1 MASMISSVWLRTPW
15 RGRDAWTSDKA
26 PRGSGRLIARRRAS
40 GVFFA
45 FKYSPRPGQED
56 SLPLGTFDEAGRD
69 GLTLARARERAGA
82 LAQLYRSGVRDLR
95 AHLERERAAEEHER
109 SVAAAAARE
118 AAERAGRGTLR
129 QLLDAYLA
137 HLRSGGKGQSAKDAA
152 SQVRCH
158 LAPELLATKAAEIP
172 VEAFVAALGRVVA
185 KGRGRTAAKLRSTL
199 RAAYQLAIAAR
210 TDPTVPGELASFS
223 VTLNPIASVGS
234 MAKFNRA
241 RDRHLSAEELGAFLR
256 RLDALGEGAQK
267 DVLQL
272 CLLLGGQRPM
282 QLLRVQPGQVDL
294 SGGTITLLDT
304 KGKRQQPRIHVV
316 PLVPEA
322 AAILKRRLDS
332 LAADEPLF
340 STDGRRPMRVET
352 LDGVL
357 AGVVDTM
364 LAAKPPEL
372 RERFQLR
379 DLRRTCE
386 TMLAALKVP
395 SDIRAQIQSHGL
407 GGIQAR
413 HYDRHSYALEK
424 KQALTKW
431 ARHLEKLEKGE
442 SSAVVPIGKRKAS
455 KAAEAGRQA

>member
-1 MASMISSVWLRTPW
+1 MAQPGITVKWLRAPHRGQDEW
-15 RGRDAWTSDKA
+15 RSDGGA
-26 PRGSGRLIARRRAS
+26 RGSGRLIARRRAG
-40 GVFFA
+40 GVFFS
-45 FKYSPRPGQED
+45 FRYSPRTGEED
-56 SLPLGTFDEAGRD
+56 ALPIGEFDEAGRN
-69 GLTLARARERAGA
+69 GMTLVQARAAAGE
-82 LAQLYRSGVRDLR
+82 LAKLYRSGTRDLR
-95 AHLERERAAEEHER
+95 GHLERERAAAEHER
-109 SVAAAAARE
+109 SVAEAAARE

-137 HLRSGGKGQSAKDAA
+137 HLRSGGKEKSAKDAA
-152 SQVRCH
+152 SQVKCH
-158 LAPELLATKAAEIP
+158 LAPELLGTKAAEVP
-172 VEAFVAALGRVVA
+172 VEAFVAVLGRVVA
-185 KGRGRTAAKLRSTL
+185 KGHGRTAAKLRSTL
-199 RAAYQLAIAAR
+199 RAAYELAIR
-210 TDPTVPGELASFS
+210 SRLDPTVPGELAIFS
-223 VTLNPIASVGS
+223 ISLNPLASIGS
-234 MAKFNRA
+234 LSKFNRV
-241 RDRHLSAEELGAFLR
+241 RNRHLSAEELGAFLR
-256 RLDALGEGAQK
+256 RLAALGEGAQK

-294 SGGTITLLDT
+294 SAATITLLDT
-304 KGKRQQPRIHVV
+304 KGKRQQPRVHVV

-322 AAILKRRLDS
+322 TAILKRRLDS

-357 AGVVDTM
+357 SGVVDAM
-364 LAAKPPEL
+364 LAADPPEL

-431 ARHLEKLEKGE
+431 ARHLEKLKAGERAAVIFMDKGK
-442 SSAVVPIGKRKAS
+442 KRD
-455 KAAEAGRQA
+455 RT